1 MSQSQDGTPAQPA
14 HNVLSS
20 APVVSAG
27 LETSISLSGRV
38 LRLKPLLHV
47 DLDVP
52 GKSEEG
58 FLHVDAGLGRGLH
71 ELDPVLNCQLLS
83 SFFRN
88 LQKYKR

>member
-58 FLHVDAGLGRGLH
+58 LLHVDAGLGRGLH

-88 LQKYKR
+88 L

>member
-14 HNVLSS
+14 HNVLAS

-58 FLHVDAGLGRGLH
+58 LLHVDAGLGRGLH

-88 LQKYKR
+88 L

>member
-27 LETSISLSGRV
+27 LETSVSLSGRV
-38 LRLKPLLHV
+38 LCLKPLLHV

-52 GKSEEG
+52 GEREEG
-58 FLHVDAGLGRGLH
+58 LLHVDASFRRGLH
-71 ELDPVLNCQLLS
+71 EFDPVLNCELLS
-83 SFFRN
+83 SFLRN
-88 LQKYKR
+88 LQISQS